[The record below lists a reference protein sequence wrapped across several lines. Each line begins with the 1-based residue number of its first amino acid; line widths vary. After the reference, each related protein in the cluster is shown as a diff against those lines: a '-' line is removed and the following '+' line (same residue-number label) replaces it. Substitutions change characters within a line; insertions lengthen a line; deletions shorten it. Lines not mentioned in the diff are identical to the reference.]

1 MPNLERLA
9 ASGTVFNHSYSAH
22 PLCCPSRVSFWT
34 GQYSSVHGS
43 RHNQKL
49 MSDGTPNLAESFR
62 QAGYQLGIFGKN
74 HCFTPRQLEQW
85 FQTDYSMGSASWKAA
100 ILPGTARTVAAHGRW
115 LREQGGPL
123 LPPASAPF
131 PYETFP
137 THMATQHA
145 INYIERQAGEAFL
158 MWLSLPD
165 PHPPMD
171 VPEKFAN
178 VLPAQSLKLPPSRK
192 DEMEGKNTRMKIF
205 DYLIRGR
212 EIPDEYLSRYLSIY
226 SGKTAF
232 VDYELGRLMDALQ
245 AKGLRENTI
254 FLFTSDNGDFAG
266 EHHLIVKT
274 GSMVDSMVRM
284 PAILSWPGSLPG
296 GRREDALTNHV
307 DFLPTLLNL
316 CGLPALRTA
325 QGMPLPLK
333 TDSRRRQFVNSE
345 YGSGDP
351 EYTWAEART
360 LGPAARLG
368 DYALT
373 KPSVVTS
380 NPAKRGHRK
389 TGQWRTR
396 QDNSSYSPNRPRAS
410 RSPGYGFRP
419 STGTAAAVLVR
430 QLLGP
435 HCRTWPWCSS
445 RSSIELTAAVS
456 PSNFPQSSMGRFDV
470 NSVLARS

>member
-1 MPNLERLA
+1 VIVHADDLRATAVRPYNASAVPMPNLERLA

-22 PLCCPSRVSFWT
+22 PLCCPSRASFWT

-178 VLPAQSLKLPPSRK
+178 VLPPQSLKLPPSRK

-212 EIPDEYLSRYLSIY
+212 EIPGEYLSRYLSIY

-333 TDSRRRQFVNSE
+333 TDSRRRQFVYSE

-368 DYALT
+368 DYALS
-373 KPSVVTS
+373 KPLELAHLERRERAGHLRMIRTQAHKLISDS
-380 NPAKRGHRK
+380 NGEVEFY
-389 TGQWRTR
+389 
-396 QDNSSYSPNRPRAS
+396 D
-410 RSPGYGFRP
+410 
-419 STGTAAAVLVR
+419 
-430 QLLGP
+430 LGRDP
-435 HCRTWPWCSS
+435 H
-445 RSSIELTAAVS
+445 ELNNVHAQTEYREAEEGL
-456 PSNFPQSSMGRFDV
+456 MKL
-470 NSVLARS
+470 LARGTTAG